1 MNANKIPRNE
11 LNNKRYLK
19 IEDAARVSGLSTYFI
34 RNAVKAGQLPH
45 IKSGRVVY
53 LDMEKF
59 NGALEALTR

>member
-1 MNANKIPRNE
+1 MHANKISKSE
-11 LNNKRYLK
+11 LAEKRYLR
-19 IEDAARVSGLSTYFI
+19 INEAAQVSGLSTYFI

-59 NGALEALTR
+59 DSALAALTR